1 MEVQVLK
8 STTTDKIIRSLKST
22 FLTLGLL
29 AGITTDNGPQFLSQ
43 EFQRFAEDE
52 CIDHERVIPLWPQAN
67 GGVERQ
73 NRSLHKSI
81 KIAQIEKKD
90 WRKEIES
97 FLVMQRTTPHSTTGV
112 RPEELMF
119 RRKLRT
125 RIPRIQEF
133 QEDDQKL

>member
-8 STTTDKIIRSLKST
+8 STTTDKIIRSLKSI
-22 FLTLGLL
+22 FLTHGLL
-29 AGITTDNGPQFLSQ
+29 MSITTDNGPQFISQ
-43 EFQRFAEDE
+43 EFQRFVEDE
-52 CIDHERVIPLWPQAN
+52 CIDHGNPTLVTPLWPQAN
-67 GGVERQ
+67 GEVEKQ
-73 NRSLHKSI
+73 NRSLLKRI

-112 RPEELMF
+112 RPKELMF

-125 RIPRIQEF
+125 WIP
-133 QEDDQKL
+133 